1 MTTEKK
7 KVPREPEP
15 FIISDEEDDN
25 LFFAL
30 SPEED
35 MTELSLVVDVK
46 GDGRDDNMEYL
57 HSIFLDIDYI
67 KELIK
72 WLKETLKYNKYVEE
86 HGPVM
91 PIIME
96 LQDID

>member
-15 FIISDEEDDN
+15 FIISDEEEDN
-25 LFFAL
+25 IFFAF

-35 MTELSLVVDVK
+35 TIEVGLLVDIK
-46 GDGRDDNMEYL
+46 GDGKEDSMEYL
-57 HSIFLDIDYI
+57 YSVFLDIDYI
-67 KELIK
+67 EDLIK
-72 WLKETLKYNKYVEE
+72 WLKKALKHNKYVEE